1 MLMEADV
8 VTKISIV
15 RLGVIFIITEQ
26 MEFCRRW
33 MGNHLQKPNIII
45 NWQRRLQQLVL
56 QMVIKNIRVPIAE
69 MLKKRKMVRSWGIIF
84 LLRPGIKILPAK
96 NMDMILINAADV
108 QKRKRQNFHWL
119 IINTVWEQP
128 LRPVRQMGIKSIPV
142 RSVELPI
149 RRPWQSW
156 GIIIN

>member
-15 RLGVIFIITEQ
+15 RLEVIFIITEQ
-26 MEFCRRW
+26 MESCRRLT
-33 MGNHLQKPNIII
+33 GNHLQRPNIII

-69 MLKKRKMVRSWGIIF
+69 MLKKRKMVRNWGIIF
-84 LLRPGIKILPAK
+84 LLWPGIKILPAK
-96 NMDMILINAADV
+96 SMDMILINAADV
-108 QKRKRQNFHWL
+108 RKRKRQNFHWL
-119 IINTVWEQP
+119 IINTVWERQ
-128 LRPVRQMGIKSIPV
+128 LRPVRQMVIKSIPV

-149 RRPWQSW
+149 RRPWRSLV
-156 GIIIN
+156 IIIN